1 MLAGL
6 RQLPEWP
13 FLIALAIGLLI
24 GAERE
29 RRKSL
34 GGTHRP
40 AGVRTFTLTALL
52 AVVSA
57 TVSSGLALV
66 AGTFVAA
73 GALIGHLQRDQRD
86 RDLTGE
92 VALVATFALGVLAHT
107 NPLLALEI
115 GVLVAALLAYR
126 SQIHH
131 LVRETLSEQELL
143 DGIAFAI
150 AAAVVLPMLPNR
162 ALDPFGLFNPFT
174 LWRLVVV
181 VMGLSAFGYVAQRLA
196 GARYGL
202 VIAGLA
208 AGLVSATAAVAA
220 MAHRSRSG
228 ADGAATASG
237 AVASLFSSTAYMVAL
252 VLAVSPHLLPRL
264 APSLGAAAVT
274 TLIYAWTIGRRAP
287 PEEAASAHGA
297 RAFDFGLALV
307 FVAIVAGFT
316 AVSHALNAYFGV
328 AGALV
333 SAGATGL
340 ADAHAAAVSMAALN
354 NSNQITDSTATL
366 GILIGV
372 TSNMLIKAPIAFSLG
387 SRAFAVRLAIG
398 VALLLA
404 GLWLPYGIVVFVRG
418 P

>member
-1 MLAGL
+1 
-6 RQLPEWP
+6 
-13 FLIALAIGLLI
+13 
-24 GAERE
+24 
-29 RRKSL
+29 
-34 GGTHRP
+34 
-40 AGVRTFTLTALL
+40 
-52 AVVSA
+52 
-57 TVSSGLALV
+57 V

-143 DGIAFAI
+143 DGISFAI

-228 ADGAATASG
+228 AA
-237 AVASLFSSTAYMVAL
+237 
-252 VLAVSPHLLPRL
+252 
-264 APSLGAAAVT
+264 
-274 TLIYAWTIGRRAP
+274 
-287 PEEAASAHGA
+287 
-297 RAFDFGLALV
+297 
-307 FVAIVAGFT
+307 
-316 AVSHALNAYFGV
+316 
-328 AGALV
+328 
-333 SAGATGL
+333 
-340 ADAHAAAVSMAALN
+340 
-354 NSNQITDSTATL
+354 
-366 GILIGV
+366 
-372 TSNMLIKAPIAFSLG
+372 
-387 SRAFAVRLAIG
+387 
-398 VALLLA
+398 
-404 GLWLPYGIVVFVRG
+404 
-418 P
+418 